1 MDQKSA
7 LGVLSAKKKNDCV
20 VPYNRTVLYP
30 DPSVE

>member
-7 LGVLSAKKKNDCV
+7 LGVLSAKKNDCV
-20 VPYNRTVLYP
+20 APCNRTVLYP